1 MDQYGLSM
9 TALHRFLDTAR
20 AYFGLACK
28 TQPGKAVQLLERRS
42 STRLLASDVSGLPA
56 FQKTEYR
63 ENVPA

>member
-9 TALHRFLDTAR
+9 TVLHKFLDTAR
-20 AYFGLACK
+20 AYLELARHAKPAK
-28 TQPGKAVQLLERRS
+28 TPRLLERRS
-42 STRLLASDVSGLPA
+42 ATRLLAGDVSGLPA